1 MTLKV
6 RRIVTGHDEF
16 GMVLSFPTRS
26 SVLCRA
32 AWARTSRAARFGPR
46 IPCQSTIRWKRRSRN
61 ESVSSR
67 NTTMSATARAPQYGS
82 GVKRYPCLREIVRPF
97 ALRRR
102 QCDCLSSPSE
112 PGPPQRRSRPG
123 TRTQARSKS
132 GNAIG
137 SPCGHGR
144 ASAAIRPYNRRRNTS
159 GTSDVGIFGRYTEL
173 PLDKMTVEQKTAYEF
188 AVKQYG
194 EVPGPYKIWLQN
206 PKSPSRK
213 F

>member
-112 PGPPQRRSRPG
+112 PGPPPNADHGQVLAHKRGRKVATPSAPLAATGALRPPSDHITG
-123 TRTQARSKS
+123 DVTRPELLTSAYSV
-132 GNAIG
+132 AI
-137 SPCGHGR
+137 
-144 ASAAIRPYNRRRNTS
+144 
-159 GTSDVGIFGRYTEL
+159 
-173 PLDKMTVEQKTAYEF
+173 
-188 AVKQYG
+188 
-194 EVPGPYKIWLQN
+194 
-206 PKSPSRK
+206 PSFLSTR
-213 F
+213 